1 MNAKTKHNIKVAKA
15 ENSLNKGMY
24 KQQGNYM
31 IPDTSNI
38 TAPVRRPNKLAKVY
52 NGVTGNYSSDK

>member
-15 ENSLNKGMY
+15 ENALNKSIY
-24 KQQGNYM
+24 KQQGGYM

-38 TAPVRRPNKLAKVY
+38 PAPIRRPNKLAKVY
-52 NGVTGNYSSDK
+52 KGVTGNYSTD